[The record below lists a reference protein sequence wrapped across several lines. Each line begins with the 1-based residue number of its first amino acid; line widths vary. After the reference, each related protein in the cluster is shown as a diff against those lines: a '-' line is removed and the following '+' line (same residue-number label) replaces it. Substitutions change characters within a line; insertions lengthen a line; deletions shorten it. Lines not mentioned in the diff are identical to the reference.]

1 MEQEGEYFTRIIL
14 FGLKYLFLTKR
25 KCIMIF
31 KLLEK
36 VAIGLNSKG
45 VSYMLSGSVAL
56 NVYAVPRMTLDIDM
70 VVELLPEN
78 VDNFLELFEDGYYV
92 DAITV
97 KEESRR
103 KGMFNIIDHETGYK
117 IDFIVRKS
125 SDYRKLEFKRRRKM
139 RIENVETWVVS
150 PEDLIISK
158 IEWIQQYQSPKQF
171 EDIRQLL
178 KYEPLDL
185 EYVDT
190 WCKKLRL
197 KTFNL
202 I

>member
-1 MEQEGEYFTRIIL
+1 
-14 FGLKYLFLTKR
+14 
-25 KCIMIF
+25 MIF